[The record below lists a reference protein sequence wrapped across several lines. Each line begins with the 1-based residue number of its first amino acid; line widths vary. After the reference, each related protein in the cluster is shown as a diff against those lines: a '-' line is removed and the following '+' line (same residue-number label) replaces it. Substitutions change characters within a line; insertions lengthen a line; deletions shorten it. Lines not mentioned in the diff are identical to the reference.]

1 MHKKGQGHPI
11 ENFANVINES
21 NIQDP
26 FFLIKI
32 AFHFFS
38 QEIVEKDTLPI
49 SGEICSTSS

>member
-26 FFLIKI
+26 FFFIKI
-32 AFHFFS
+32 AFLFL